1 MKKFY
6 LLVIALLVLSA
17 VSFGQIA
24 YKMGDN
30 NVSGMLGLGGYGGL
44 YGTST
49 MPAIAASYE
58 MGYNENFSIGGLAG
72 ITGSEF
78 PILGA
83 WKWKYTY
90 ILIGARGAYH
100 YDLLHKDNI
109 DTYGGA
115 MLGYNIVSFSEEG
128 APVGGINFFTAGAS
142 YLSYGGFVGGRYYFS
157 PNLAAQAELGFGIGL
172 LTIGISYKM

>member
-1 MKKFY
+1 MKK
-6 LLVIALLVLSA
+6 LLLIALAVVLTST
-17 VSFGQIA
+17 VMFGQIA

-30 NVSGMLGLGGYGGL
+30 NISGMLGLGGYGGL

-78 PILGA
+78 PVLGS

-90 ILIGARGAYH
+90 ILIGGRGAYH

-109 DTYGGA
+109 DTYAGG
-115 MLGYNIVSFSEEG
+115 MLGYNIVSFSEEN
-128 APVGGINFFTAGAS
+128 APAS
-142 YLSYGGFVGGRYYFS
+142 TLGFSASGSYVTYGGFAGARYYFS
-157 PNLAAQAELGFGIGL
+157 PNLAAQAEVGFGIGAI
-172 LTIGISYKM
+172 TVGISYKM